1 MHSGLNPILARVLHA
16 LAVNRR
22 PGASFI
28 SDMLDATWHDDGG
41 RASATLAPS
50 SQYLD
55 ARGEIDPLV
64 FGTFVDITIAH
75 AIRTGFTYS
84 GYMLTSNV
92 HIRLTGAP
100 RKGPITLRGGFE
112 GVTQGS
118 ATPIASGRVEIEGA
132 EGLVGWATALF
143 AVIDGESHAVRFER
157 DNAPPLQPSD
167 LDAREAQIY
176 ALAGDALRRS
186 AANGT
191 AFISEFWGIVAKATD
206 SGATSVIT
214 SGPHVANLLGILQ
227 GGLQIGIAQTTAEA
241 ALGPDWLTTSI
252 NACLLRAG
260 SSAEFVTTS
269 EMVHRGRTTAVLKT
283 RLCDAAG
290 KTVIEVGTTHARRK

>member
-1 MHSGLNPILARVLHA
+1 MHSGVNPILARVLHA

-28 SDMLDATWHDDGG
+28 SDMMDASWRDEGG
-41 RASATLAPS
+41 HASAVLDPS
-50 SQYLD
+50 PQYLD

-64 FGTFVDITIAH
+64 FGTFIDVTIAH
-75 AIRTGFTYS
+75 AIRTGFTYR

-118 ATPIASGRVEIEGA
+118 ATPIASGRVEIDGA
-132 EGLVGWATALF
+132 EGLVGWGTAFF
-143 AVIDGESHAVRFER
+143 AVIDGESHPVRFVR
-157 DNAPPLQPSD
+157 DDAPVLRPSD

-176 ALAGDALRRS
+176 ALAGEALRRS
-186 AANGT
+186 AAHGT
-191 AFISEFWGIVAKATD
+191 AFISEFWGIEAKATD
-206 SGATSVIT
+206 SGASSVIK
-214 SGPHVANLLGILQ
+214 SGPHVANLIGILQ
-227 GGLQIGIAQTTAEA
+227 GGLQIGVAQTTAEA

-252 NACLLRAG
+252 NACFLRAG
-260 SSAEFVTTS
+260 SSAEFATTS
-269 EMVHRGRTTAVLKT
+269 EFVHRGRTTAVLQT
-283 RLCDAAG
+283 RLRDAAD
-290 KTVIEVGTTHARRK
+290 KTVIEVNTTHARRE